1 MGRIYDEIR
10 QNIEVLNEVNE
21 QIKRK
26 EVVSVY
32 KIFDVIKAMRNIN
45 SLIDYVNNHI
55 AGDDIERLNKG
66 NLENFNLPNNFE
78 ELVNNWEMSLDNN
91 DVNEIVEDIRD
102 ENDTPPFVPQ
112 LSNYNSNNYLH
123 FFDEIKTSLINNV
136 NTSHLGISL
145 EGVQVLTVSLHQNV
159 MDTFINKDFIIPN
172 DGRFSGLTDFI
183 SNPFAQTFRN
193 HKNELGL
200 QEKENYNY
208 FIEEG
213 EYLFNQVNSNS
224 SFKDP
229 ENDYEKHAKMVRFLQ
244 QIRTTLPNPQA
255 KAQII
260 KSAITDY
267 RTFKQNHND
276 APSVGEFIYY
286 AKNRLEA
293 SIFEQGIK
301 INDDEDSLFIRNF
314 LSDPIK
320 TMEDNLRKENGD
332 NIINNFNIN
341 ETNRLANIIHNE
353 KNNYDA
359 INNGKPSIWAEFEN
373 DRRQRYER
381 YVHES
386 APSFNPQNIKNDYKG
401 NAFERLFRR
410 TSKEWKDVVKF
421 VENWKNEGPNKGN
434 LAAAE
439 KVAANYLRHKFPNV
453 NPEDVTFEMAQR
465 LNNTARERTLVCFA
479 IMDAANKADYE
490 TWDNQ
495 LHLHEERQNEY
506 RRLALLDNN
515 ENFQN
520 QINNEIEN
528 LENAHNN
535 NIIQKNEN
543 NDSLEEEINTN
554 VIDNN

>member
-10 QNIEVLNEVNE
+10 RNIEVLNEVNE

-26 EVVSVY
+26 EVVNIY
-32 KIFDVIKAMRNIN
+32 KIYDVIKALANIN
-45 SLIDYVNNHI
+45 RLVDYVNVHI
-55 AGDDIERLNKG
+55 AGDDIGRLDKG
-66 NLENFNLPNNFE
+66 NLENFNIPNNFE
-78 ELVNNWEMSLDNN
+78 ELVNNWEKNLGND
-91 DVNEIVEDIRD
+91 DVNEIVEDLRD
-102 ENDTPPFVPQ
+102 ENAAPPFVPQ
-112 LSNYNSNNYLH
+112 LSNYNSLAYLH
-123 FFDEIKTSLINNV
+123 FFDEIKTGLINSV
-136 NTSHLGISL
+136 KTSHLGISL

-159 MDTFINKDFIIPN
+159 LDTFINKDFIIPN
-172 DGRFSGLTDFI
+172 DGRFSGITDFI
-183 SNPFAQTFRN
+183 NNPFYQTFLN
-193 HKNELGL
+193 HKAELGL
-200 QEKENYNY
+200 QEKEDYNY

-213 EYLFNQVNSNS
+213 ENFFNNVNSNS
-224 SFKDP
+224 SFKNP
-229 ENDYEKHAKMVRFLQ
+229 ENDYEKHSKMVRYLQ
-244 QIRTTLPNPQA
+244 QIRSALPNPQA
-255 KAQII
+255 KARII
-260 KSAITDY
+260 KRAITDY
-267 RTFKQNHND
+267 RAFAQEHND
-276 APSVGEFIYY
+276 APSIGEFIYY
-286 AKNRLEA
+286 AKNRLEE

-301 INDDEDSLFIRNF
+301 INDDENSLFLRDF

-320 TMEDNLRKENGD
+320 AMEDDLRKENGD
-332 NIINNFNIN
+332 NIINNNNIN
-341 ETNRLANIIHNE
+341 ETNRLANKIHNE
-353 KNNYDA
+353 KNNYDRL
-359 INNGKPSIWAEFEN
+359 NEGKPSKWVEFEN
-373 DRRQRYER
+373 DRRQRYEN

-386 APSFNPQNIKNDYKG
+386 IPSLNPQNIKNDYKG

-453 NPEDVTFEMAQR
+453 NPEDVTYEMAQR

-528 LENAHNN
+528 LNNVHNN
-535 NIIQKNEN
+535 NIIQN
-543 NDSLEEEINTN
+543 NDNNSLEEEINTN
-554 VIDNN
+554 IIDNN